1 MSEKCF
7 VNEMVKL
14 LRRAGFQQP
23 SLRIKQVF
31 SLMMEGVAIAL
42 QSRQKCKDLNLVE
55 FHISSSVQ
63 QSPSNTG

>member
-7 VNEMVKL
+7 VNEMVKRL
-14 LRRAGFQQP
+14 MAGFQQP

-31 SLMMEGVAIAL
+31 SLMMESVATAL

-55 FHISSSVQ
+55 FHLYK
-63 QSPSNTG
+63 